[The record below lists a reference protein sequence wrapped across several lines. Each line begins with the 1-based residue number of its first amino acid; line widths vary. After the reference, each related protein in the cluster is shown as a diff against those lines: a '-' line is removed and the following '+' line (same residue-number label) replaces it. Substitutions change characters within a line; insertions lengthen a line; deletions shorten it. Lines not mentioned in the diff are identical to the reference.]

1 MWLNSAQ
8 KTSASSQKQTDESAE
23 CNLRIVVEEVMDR
36 IYQFTKNKAP
46 PLQFYTI
53 KFHHVFQFAGKRTQ
67 FQAICPKH
75 FQFLLF
81 LSPQFSRPFIIR
93 WKNLR
98 Y

>member
-1 MWLNSAQ
+1 
-8 KTSASSQKQTDESAE
+8 
-23 CNLRIVVEEVMDR
+23 MDR

-75 FQFLLF
+75 FKFLLF
-81 LSPQFSRPFIIR
+81 LSPQFSRPFTIR

-98 Y
+98 

>member
-1 MWLNSAQ
+1 MNSAQ

-75 FQFLLF
+75 FRFLLF
-81 LSPQFSRPFIIR
+81 LSPQFSRPFTIR